1 MKKQM
6 SAEDYRNNGAFSRS
20 QLFKLSKSPAHF
32 KYALENPEVETLRL
46 LSAQPFTLMFLKR
59 TSSTAST

>member
-6 SAEDYRNNGAFSRS
+6 SAEDYRNDEAFSRS

-32 KYALENPEVETLRL
+32 K
-46 LSAQPFTLMFLKR
+46 
-59 TSSTAST
+59 